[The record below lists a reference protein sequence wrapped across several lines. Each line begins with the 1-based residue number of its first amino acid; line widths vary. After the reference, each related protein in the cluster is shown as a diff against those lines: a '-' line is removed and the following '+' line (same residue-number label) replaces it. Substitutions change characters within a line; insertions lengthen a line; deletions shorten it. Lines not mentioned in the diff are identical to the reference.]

1 MKSITFSLLL
11 LFFSYTSFAQLCSGN
26 LGSNI
31 FDDGNFGIGKEAVV
45 FTDPNIAPGYRYVTG
60 VPNDGQYALA
70 HNTTDLSGLYPTWL
84 NIGDRTDKDGYIMV
98 VNASFQPGIFYEK
111 EIVGLCPNTLYE
123 FSADVINLIKRDIT
137 MHIFP
142 DVAFLLDG
150 SVKYTTGPVLQ
161 TEQWIKAGFSFT
173 TAMNQ
178 TSVKLTLR
186 NNAAG
191 GNGNDLALDNIS
203 FRACGPRSFV
213 AIQAGQTIFKCKDS
227 QPFKLTAEV
236 GATNQYVIWQ
246 TSLDGFTW
254 TNVTQGQVYEITH
267 DRFTPGSYYYRYLT
281 AGDEFNIQN
290 EKCRVISDAVLVE
303 VVKDVYEKY
312 DTICLGN
319 KYSFATNNLDAI
331 GDYTHTFVS
340 SLGCDS
346 TVNLHLHVVNA
357 NNLQTNALFDEPK
370 CFGTA
375 TGKIIDLQSS
385 GGHPPYVTSVLIVQ
399 GNSEN
404 DLEKLKEGVYDI
416 SIKDR
421 HGCFSKEQIVLTD
434 PPLFEIKSLPDTVV
448 ELGESIKLTVSTN
461 YNPKDIRW
469 DSPDFSSKELEP
481 IYIPTTSN
489 ILNLTAFNANDCR
502 AGDTISIT
510 VNRDY
515 RIYFPN
521 ILSFASKDGNDE
533 FFFKS
538 FNNII
543 QTIEVFEVYDRY
555 GNIVERAE
563 SVNPDYIWQGKLS
576 SKPILPGVYPFIVKL
591 ILINGEIINRSG
603 TITIVD

>member
-1 MKSITFSLLL
+1 
-11 LFFSYTSFAQLCSGN
+11 
-26 LGSNI
+26 
-31 FDDGNFGIGKEAVV
+31 
-45 FTDPNIAPGYRYVTG
+45 
-60 VPNDGQYALA
+60 
-70 HNTTDLSGLYPTWL
+70 
-84 NIGDRTDKDGYIMV
+84 
-98 VNASFQPGIFYEK
+98 
-111 EIVGLCPNTLYE
+111 
-123 FSADVINLIKRDIT
+123 
-137 MHIFP
+137 
-142 DVAFLLDG
+142 
-150 SVKYTTGPVLQ
+150 
-161 TEQWIKAGFSFT
+161 
-173 TAMNQ
+173 
-178 TSVKLTLR
+178 
-186 NNAAG
+186 
-191 GNGNDLALDNIS
+191 
-203 FRACGPRSFV
+203 
-213 AIQAGQTIFKCKDS
+213 QTIFKCKDS

-319 KYSFATNNLDAI
+319 KYSFAAKNLDSI

-357 NNLQTNALFDEPK
+357 NGLQTNALFDEPK

-385 GGHPPYVTSVLIVQ
+385 GGHPPYITSVMNAESVT
-399 GNSEN
+399 EN

-416 SIKDR
+416 NIKDR

-434 PPLFEIKSLPDTVV
+434 PPLFEIKSLSDTVV
-448 ELGESIKLTVSTN
+448 ELGESIKLSVSTN
-461 YNPKDIRW
+461 YSPKDISW

-489 ILNLTAFNANDCR
+489 ILNLIAFNANDCR

-515 RIYFPN
+515 RIYYPN
-521 ILSFASKDGNDE
+521 ILSFGSSDGNDE

-543 QTIEVFEVYDRY
+543 QSIVVFEVYDRY
-555 GNIVERAE
+555 GNIVEKVDN
-563 SVNPDYIWQGKLS
+563 VNPEYIWQGKS
-576 SKPILPGVYPFIVKL
+576 KAKPILTGVYPFVVKL
-591 ILINGEIINRSG
+591 LLINGEIINRSG